1 MAKKS
6 KRILSVLL
14 TLIMILGLLPTSVF
28 AYEQDQVLTDGYFAV
43 DASGASTEKSGSIPS
58 VTEDGYTVS
67 KTISQTGENAFD
79 ITLNVETSQTVKTND
94 AAVMLVIDVSNSMD
108 YCAECGKSNL
118 YHTHNGEWAIS
129 RMTAAI
135 NAANS
140 FIDTLVTNN
149 AGGGKIYVSVV
160 KFGSYAYTVCDWTD
174 VTAPGDW
181 WNDSGADQVKNKIST
196 LYTSGGTNLDAGL
209 TLAYNRLG
217 MSDIA
222 STTAKYT
229 VLLTDGEPTY
239 YYDGK
244 STSTEEIESYSGGGS
259 SASEN
264 TVSHAIAAADN
275 VKARSTLYTICFA
288 AEDDVVLE
296 GQEVHVCANCGL
308 SKDKHNKVELCEN
321 CGYAKSEHYRGVFGT
336 RWCPVGHSTW
346 DGRTYYY
353 CSGTSGNQYQD
364 KVIANGDLTVGS
376 FLSGSIASDPSNAY
390 NAKNTSGLNEAF
402 KDIAASVSDGS
413 TGAGTRVVD
422 PMGQFINFGEVD
434 KESVEGGTY
443 SYDPASKTL
452 TWMLDPDTAQKEQEG
467 NKTTYKFKL
476 TYSITLDTAAE
487 GFEET
492 KTVTVDGK
500 EQEVTKYYPT
510 NGYTSLK
517 VPGKDDVVFNV
528 PGVCG
533 EIPEYGYKVEYYLQG
548 EAKKGDYE
556 NYTLDDEKAYGP
568 ADLHSQVDIND
579 IVAGYK
585 TKYSGE
591 NYEYASGN
599 TLITITAVE
608 ANNVIKLYYDHVT
621 ASVTVNHFYKTDKWT
636 ADGTFV
642 KGEYTDDPQ
651 VSISATGNVGQK
663 FTAEQALTY
672 QGATYTF
679 DKGDDTITVDK
690 EASKNVINLYYTRTV
705 DERAE
710 ASVVVNHVYRTHTWT
725 LENGKY
731 VLKDSQQTVDK
742 VEESTGLK
750 ATTSYTAKTNP
761 VKGFEDFTY
770 DAKSE
775 NSITLK
781 PGENVITL
789 YFDYTVDTREPVEIT
804 VKHHYTK
811 TVVSIGADGQPVTTV
826 EPDDHVETVTVDAY
840 KGENVTLSEQNI
852 YEGDSYTSDSGNAG
866 RLNLTN
872 VQGGETVE
880 LFYTIYQAP
889 ETTVVTVNHIY
900 RTITHETVEVTDA
913 EGNVIGTKVEDH
925 ITEDASEEV
934 KVPGL
939 YVGQTYTADM
949 LGRQGY
955 TFNKTESDSLK
966 AEVQADGATVIDL
979 YYDKDEDKDD
989 RTEATIDVKHI
1000 YTTHLTT
1007 IVDGEVKTIDVQDGF
1022 AYDLEYVGKTG
1033 DKFTAVPL
1041 TTFNNNTY
1049 TVVGDPTLEV
1059 VLQEGTNSTIVINYE
1074 RSASN
1079 LVETTYSVNY
1089 VYDTYNMVVTDGV
1102 AGYPAT
1108 PDTHKEVDGVQTVP
1122 GYVGQVVTIADG
1134 AEAGFEADSTNPATS
1149 QTLKADG
1156 NTYTFRYVQRN
1167 PLPQVNVTVNH
1178 HYTTTTIAVDG
1189 SSSSSTDDVYGT
1201 PVPKYVGEDYVAQ
1214 AAANGFAY
1222 DRYTVTTGITAS
1234 QDEESKNVTVTASG
1248 DVVVDFYYSK
1258 TVDNSQPVEYSIRH
1272 VYVTIN
1278 WDGTRTVD
1286 RGEPI
1291 TGSSYATKQLSAAT
1305 DDNNGNFQ
1313 LVSAYFNDQ
1322 VIPGFDPDDPQDTY
1336 AVTLVNGK
1344 NEIVY
1349 TYERTVDP
1357 RETTKVMVI
1366 HNYYARDTY
1375 TTDSAM
1381 SDADYIAQEGVKPE
1395 YRTETV
1401 YDSVD
1406 DGVWV
1411 GKDYTA
1417 TMYDTVY
1424 YKDEEGVASIEKKY
1438 DLVSATPEGGK
1449 IASVAALDNG
1459 QIPEG
1464 NVVTFNLIR
1473 EYSTDPGDVN
1483 YTVVHEYYSNGNFA
1497 GSTQSTYTGK
1507 VGDTVSADDIAKITS
1522 FDGRNYTYRSANPE
1536 TMVLA
1541 ADGENV
1547 MTLRYTRTSSS
1558 GGGGGG
1564 SSTDPDPDP
1573 GTDIEEPDVPT
1584 TDLPDVPGETTDP
1597 VVEEP
1602 VEIEEP
1608 EVPMAEAPETGDSN
1622 FAYLHLLSLASALG
1636 LVALFISDKR
1646 SKKHR
1651 DEA

>member
-1 MAKKS
+1 MTGSKNGNVNNTSAKTW
-6 KRILSVLL
+6 L
-14 TLIMILGLLPTSVF
+14 TNFSTQMI
-28 AYEQDQVLTDGYFAV
+28 AAD
-43 DASGASTEKSGSIPS
+43 
-58 VTEDGYTVS
+58 ED
-67 KTISQTGENAFD
+67 IF
-79 ITLNVETSQTVKTND
+79 
-94 AAVMLVIDVSNSMD
+94 
-108 YCAECGKSNL
+108 
-118 YHTHNGEWAIS
+118 
-129 RMTAAI
+129 
-135 NAANS
+135 
-140 FIDTLVTNN
+140 
-149 AGGGKIYVSVV
+149 
-160 KFGSYAYTVCDWTD
+160 
-174 VTAPGDW
+174 
-181 WNDSGADQVKNKIST
+181 
-196 LYTSGGTNLDAGL
+196 AGL
-209 TLAYNRLG
+209 GQVAEIITNQ
-217 MSDIA
+217 
-222 STTAKYT
+222 AKAWI
-229 VLLTDGEPTY
+229 L
-239 YYDGK
+239 K
-244 STSTEEIESYSGGGS
+244 
-259 SASEN
+259 
-264 TVSHAIAAADN
+264 
-275 VKARSTLYTICFA
+275 
-288 AEDDVVLE
+288 
-296 GQEVHVCANCGL
+296 
-308 SKDKHNKVELCEN
+308 
-321 CGYAKSEHYRGVFGT
+321 
-336 RWCPVGHSTW
+336 
-346 DGRTYYY
+346 
-353 CSGTSGNQYQD
+353 
-364 KVIANGDLTVGS
+364 
-376 FLSGSIASDPSNAY
+376 
-390 NAKNTSGLNEAF
+390 
-402 KDIAASVSDGS
+402 
-413 TGAGTRVVD
+413 D
-422 PMGQFINFGEVD
+422 PMGEFIDFDETTPGVRVGTTE
-434 KESVEGGTY
+434 ELEGSDAVLQYNKDT
-443 SYDPASKTL
+443 KTL
-452 TWMLDPDTAQKEQEG
+452 TWDLKSDAVNREKKGDYWVYTF
-467 NKTTYKFKL
+467 TYA
-476 TYSITLDTAAE
+476 ITLDTANKDFDENKE
-487 GFEET
+487 G
-492 KTVTVDGK
+492 G
-500 EQEVTKYYPT
+500 YPT
-510 NGYTSLK
+510 NGTTTLTYMLSDENGVLQPDLK
-517 VPGKDDVVFNV
+517 TTKLVVPVVE
-528 PGVCG
+528 G
-533 EIPEYGYKVEYYLQG
+533 EVPEYEYHVEYYLQG
-548 EAKKGDYE
+548 EAEKGDYE

-579 IVAGYK
+579 IVSNYK
-585 TKYSGE
+585 TKYSGK

-642 KGEYTDDPQ
+642 KGEYSDDPQ

-789 YFDYTVDTREPVEIT
+789 YFDYTVDPREPVEIT

-811 TVVSIGADGQPVTTV
+811 TVVSIGADGQPVTKV

-1108 PDTHKEVDGVQTVP
+1108 PDTHEEVAGVQTVP

-1156 NTYTFRYVQRN
+1156 NTYTFRYVRRN

-1201 PVPKYVGEDYVAQ
+1201 PVPKYVGENYVAQ
-1214 AAANGFAY
+1214 AAASGFTY

-1258 TVDNSQPVEYSIRH
+1258 TEDNSQPVDYSIRH

-1322 VIPGFDPDDPQDTY
+1322 VIPGFDPDDPQNTY

-1375 TTDSAM
+1375 TTDDNM
-1381 SDADYIAQEGVKPE
+1381 SDADYIVQENVKPE
-1395 YRTETV
+1395 YRTERV
-1401 YDSVD
+1401 YDSVE

-1424 YKDEEGVASIEKKY
+1424 YKDEEGVASIERKY
-1438 DLVSATPEGGK
+1438 NLVNATPEGGK
-1449 IASVAALDNG
+1449 IVSAAALDNG

-1473 EYSTDPGDVN
+1473 KYSTDPGTVT
-1483 YTVVHEYYSNGNFA
+1483 YTVVHEYYSSGRFM
-1497 GSTQSTYTGK
+1497 GSTQSTETGK
-1507 VGDTVSADDIAKITS
+1507 PGSTVSADDIGKITS
-1522 FDGRNYTYRSANPE
+1522 FEGRNYSYLSADPE

-1547 MTLRYTRTSSS
+1547 MTLRYTRSS

-1564 SSTDPDPDP
+1564 GGSTDPDTDPDP
-1573 GTDIEEPDVPT
+1573 GTEIEDPDVPT
-1584 TDLPDVPGETTDP
+1584 TDLPDEPGETTDP
-1597 VVEEP
+1597 VEEP
-1602 VEIEEP
+1602 TEIEEP

-1622 FAYLHLLSLASALG
+1622 FAYLHLLSLASALS
-1636 LVALFISDKR
+1636 LVALFLSDKR